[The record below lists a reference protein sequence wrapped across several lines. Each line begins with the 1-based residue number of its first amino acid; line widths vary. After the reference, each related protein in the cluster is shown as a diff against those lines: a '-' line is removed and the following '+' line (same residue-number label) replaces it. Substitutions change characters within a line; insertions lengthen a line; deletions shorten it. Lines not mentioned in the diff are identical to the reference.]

1 MGLRGESNYTN
12 KLSINIY
19 KMRAN
24 AEKIYKSGKETFL
37 CYCRLGCV

>member
-1 MGLRGESNYTN
+1 
-12 KLSINIY
+12 
-19 KMRAN
+19 MRAN